1 MAASGTSEP
10 EVPKV
15 AEKASCWGYAEIET
29 IAENEHGS
37 AFEDGQL
44 GDSPVQIK
52 SPGADKLKTAARL
65 RLESYEKKPLPT
77 LLGSKNPVNLIREQ
91 RADKARVQNE
101 QKKDRF
107 LWSLETAERVRM
119 EVQNNADAKRHDLE
133 QQLEKASGLRE
144 GALASRKKRAAQHY
158 EKVMEKKDTT
168 QQRGLM
174 TAAEARDRLT
184 ALLLQKEELREHQ
197 MAQRSQ
203 RAIKHNEFVADKVQ
217 QQKEVMEK
225 NRLKSKALPAAERL
239 MNLSL
244 RLYERHL
251 VACLD

>member
-1 MAASGTSEP
+1 MAP
-10 EVPKV
+10 
-15 AEKASCWGYAEIET
+15 AEIET
-29 IAENEHGS
+29 IVENEHGS
-37 AFEDGQL
+37 AFE
-44 GDSPVQIK
+44 VQIK
-52 SPGADKLKTAARL
+52 SPGADKLRTAARL

-77 LLGSKNPVNLIREQ
+77 LLGSKGPAVPLCEQ
-91 RADKARVQNE
+91 RADKARQQNE
-101 QKKDRF
+101 QKK
-107 LWSLETAERVRM
+107 ETAERVRL
-119 EVQNNADAKRHDLE
+119 EFQSTADAKRQE
-133 QQLEKASGLRE
+133 MAQQLEKADGLRQ
-144 GALASRKKRAAQHY
+144 GVLASRSKQAGQHY

-168 QQRGLM
+168 QQRSVM

-184 ALLLQKEELREHQ
+184 AMLLQKEELREHQ
-197 MAQRSQ
+197 MAERSK
-203 RAIKHNEFVADKVQ
+203 RAIKHNEAVADKVQ

>member
-1 MAASGTSEP
+1 MTG
-10 EVPKV
+10 
-15 AEKASCWGYAEIET
+15 
-29 IAENEHGS
+29 AENENGS
-37 AFEDGQL
+37 AFE
-44 GDSPVQIK
+44 VQIK

-77 LLGSKNPVNLIREQ
+77 LLGSKNPSTLICAQ
-91 RADKARVQNE
+91 RADKARQQNE
-101 QKKDRF
+101 QKK
-107 LWSLETAERVRM
+107 ETAERVRM
-119 EVQNNADAKRHDLE
+119 EVQTTADAKRQDLE
-133 QQLEKASGLRE
+133 QQLEKAGNLRE

-174 TAAEARDRLT
+174 TAAEAGDRLT
-184 ALLLQKEELREHQ
+184 AMLLQKEELREHQ

-203 RAIKHNEFVADKVQ
+203 RAIKHNEAVAGKVQ
-217 QQKEVMEK
+217 HQKEVMEK
-225 NRLKSKALPAAERL
+225 NRMKSKALPAAERL

>member
-1 MAASGTSEP
+1 MAP
-10 EVPKV
+10 Q
-15 AEKASCWGYAEIET
+15 EIET

-37 AFEDGQL
+37 AFE
-44 GDSPVQIK
+44 VQIK

-77 LLGSKNPVNLIREQ
+77 LLGSKPVILIREQ

-101 QKKDRF
+101 QKK
-107 LWSLETAERVRM
+107 ETAERVRM
-119 EVQNNADAKRHDLE
+119 ESQNNADAKRHDLE

-203 RAIKHNEFVADKVQ
+203 RAVRHNEFVADKVQ